1 MEKSVDQEIEDEAG
15 RSTDGQDGGQARP
28 ERSYTSSIIVG
39 GYYEKDGQKCHQV
52 PKTQCHE
59 VPVKHCQTITK
70 YQKSHVHTSAYPKP
84 AYGPY

>member
-39 GYYEKDGQKCHQV
+39 GYYEKDGQKCHR
-52 PKTQCHE
+52 
-59 VPVKHCQTITK
+59 
-70 YQKSHVHTSAYPKP
+70 AY
-84 AYGPY
+84 